1 MTNLAKARIPFSSMF
16 PSSQNACWQHN
27 ITTMTILSNL
37 LNGKVTGFVSTEAS
51 NQTLMVNSRVA
62 NLIATWEDLEMRVP
76 YGRGGSFESVAY
88 QKYSTAY
95 QVAASYP

>member
-1 MTNLAKARIPFSSMF
+1 
-16 PSSQNACWQHN
+16 
-27 ITTMTILSNL
+27 
-37 LNGKVTGFVSTEAS
+37 
-51 NQTLMVNSRVA
+51 MVNSRVA

-95 QVAASYP
+95 QVAASYPWAKSKIDIDYIHLTTQLLGTQKDSKALHST